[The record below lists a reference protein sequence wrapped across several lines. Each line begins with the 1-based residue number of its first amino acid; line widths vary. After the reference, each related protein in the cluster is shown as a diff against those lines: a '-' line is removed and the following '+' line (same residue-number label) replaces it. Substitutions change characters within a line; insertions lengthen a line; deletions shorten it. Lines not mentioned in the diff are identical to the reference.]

1 MQDKSWYV
9 FISQT
14 GSEVKSISE
23 LCCVKPKMII
33 SNNLGKISK
42 DVLSWIQKEKITL
55 YSLPSKPLI
64 SDYRNIKIPKDS
76 LITLHGYLRILPK
89 EFCLE
94 YENIYNGHPALI
106 LETKYP
112 ELKGKDPQERT
123 WNEKEKY
130 PTVGTVIHK
139 VIPELDAGEIILYN
153 EANNISETKVQ
164 HYHLLKN
171 LSLKLWIDF
180 FENLEQS

>member
-1 MQDKSWYV
+1 MAETKVKSWYV

-23 LCCVKPKMII
+23 LCCIKPKMII

-55 YSLPSKPLI
+55 YSLPSKPSI
-64 SDYRNIKIPKDS
+64 SDYKNIKIPKDS
-76 LITLHGYLRILPK
+76 LITLHGYLRLLPK

-106 LETKYP
+106 NVYP
-112 ELKGKDPQERT
+112 ELKGLNKQEDIFYH
-123 WNEKEKY
+123 KEKY
-130 PTVGTVIHK
+130 PLCGSVIHK
-139 VIPELDAGEIILYN
+139 VTPELDAGEIVIFEQTENTCNSLD
-153 EANNISETKVQ
+153 EA
-164 HYHLLKN
+164 YLL
-171 LSLKLWIDF
+171 LRQTSLKTWRKF
-180 FENLEQS
+180 FKFSA

>member
-1 MQDKSWYV
+1 MAETKVKSWYV

-14 GSEVKSISE
+14 GSEVKAISE

-76 LITLHGYLRILPK
+76 LIT
-89 EFCLE
+89 
-94 YENIYNGHPALI
+94 N
-106 LETKYP
+106 
-112 ELKGKDPQERT
+112 
-123 WNEKEKY
+123 
-130 PTVGTVIHK
+130 
-139 VIPELDAGEIILYN
+139 
-153 EANNISETKVQ
+153 
-164 HYHLLKN
+164 
-171 LSLKLWIDF
+171 
-180 FENLEQS
+180 